1 MDRDSGNNNSKDKN
15 LNETIQSAE
24 ARMELERLLKKSI
37 EKISA
42 QDVQTDLDAL
52 LQRRKEEREKEREN
66 YYKTREERKRSTQK
80 RKEKMA
86 AAEAAAKIKKE
97 EKEKK
102 KAQLQEK
109 RKARKSAKKN
119 LNERRQARDL
129 AARSRIEEENKNV
142 RREKPQPH
150 RAEGDPSAVGEAAGA
165 AVKKLGQAF
174 AGLEAFVKEE
184 TGLRKRTSGPMPGGK
199 PEKPAKKKSRLALF
213 AEKEKG
219 PQEEPVKRR
228 EGMFRRIGRF
238 WRTIRK
244 RRDRMKGREYYTAEK
259 KRAVYRA
266 IFNDCFA
273 PLSDAWD
280 DFLETSWYFLTRT
293 GRDAWAICLFISD
306 MTVKAAFYLWSGILT
321 VWDLVWD
328 VRYWIEANKTVFLK
342 KFVLLV
348 FSAAAIAI
356 FFGSI
361 TAYEYS
367 YYGKVLGIAKSEY
380 EVYKTIEV
388 LGDKL
393 SEASGANVSLNVE
406 RDIEF
411 RRIMGF
417 NLDIDTDEDILNT
430 LTYMKDLQ
438 VRAYGVF
445 IDDNMV
451 VVLENE
457 SAASELLKN
466 IQNAYAG
473 DRQGVIY
480 DSISF
485 GEKITV
491 QEVGVQLGEIWN
503 QKDAQHY
510 LMTGSKVERKHVVAQ
525 GETFG
530 QIAKK
535 YGLTSEELAASNPG
549 INRDKIYI
557 GQQLSLTHGA
567 PLVTVH
573 STETAT
579 YYERIDYGTQYI
591 DNASIYQGE
600 TEVKSR
606 GVYGQ
611 NQIVAQVI
619 RSNGV
624 EISRKIL
631 TADKL
636 SDPVDE
642 VLYRGTKPIPPKEGT
657 GIFAYPIRTYTI
669 TSRFGTRWGRMHTGV
684 DFGSST
690 GTKIYA
696 SDGGTVTFSGWKGSY
711 GYVIIINHGSLY
723 ETYYAHCSK
732 LLVSAGE
739 KVYQGQNIALV
750 GSTGNSTG
758 PHLHFEIRY
767 HDKPKNP
774 LDYL

>member
-1 MDRDSGNNNSKDKN
+1 MELDSGNNNSKDKN
-15 LNETIQSAE
+15 LSETIQSVE

-42 QDVQTDLDAL
+42 QDVESDLDAL
-52 LQRRKEEREKEREN
+52 LQRRKEERERERED

-80 RKEKMA
+80 RKERMDA
-86 AAEAAAKIKKE
+86 AAEASKAKKE
-97 EKEKK
+97 EKARK

-109 RKARKSAKKN
+109 REARKYAKKD
-119 LNERRQARDL
+119 LDQRRKARDL
-129 AARSRIEEENKNV
+129 ANQKRLEEEKKHA
-142 RREKPQPH
+142 RQEKTAH
-150 RAEGDPSAVGEAAGA
+150 KRSEAEPSALGDAAGA
-165 AVKKLGQAF
+165 AVKRIGHAF

-184 TGLRKRTSGPMPGGK
+184 TGLGRKNADSGRDGK
-199 PEKPAKKKSRLALF
+199 PEKKKSRLALF
-213 AEKEKG
+213 AEREKG
-219 PQEEPVKRR
+219 PQEEPVRRR
-228 EGMFRRIGRF
+228 EGALRRIRRF
-238 WRTIRK
+238 WKTIRK
-244 RRDRMKGREYYTAEK
+244 RRDRMKGKEYYTAEK
-259 KRAVYRA
+259 RRAVYSA
-266 IFNDCFA
+266 IFTDCFS
-273 PLSDAWD
+273 PLSDAWE
-280 DFLETSWYFLTRT
+280 DFLETSWNFLTT
-293 GRDAWAICLFISD
+293 VGRDGWAVCLFISD
-306 MTVKAAFYLWSGILT
+306 TAVKAAFYLWSAILT
-321 VWDLVWD
+321 LWDLVWD
-328 VRYWIEANKTVFLK
+328 IRYWIEANKIVFLK
-342 KFVLLV
+342 RFVIFV
-348 FSAAAIAI
+348 FSVASTSI
-356 FFGSI
+356 FIGSI
-361 TAYEYS
+361 TAYEYI
-367 YYGKVLGIAKSEY
+367 YYGKVLGIAKSQH
-380 EVYKTIEV
+380 EVYTTIEV

-445 IDDNMV
+445 INDNMV

-457 SAASELLKN
+457 AAASGLLKD

-473 DRQGVIY
+473 SRQGVIY

-510 LMTGSKVERKHVVAQ
+510 LMTGSKVEKTHVVAQ

-535 YGLTSEELAASNPG
+535 YGLTTEELAASNPG
-549 INRDKIYI
+549 VNKDKIYI

-579 YYERIDYGTQYI
+579 YYEKISYGTQYI

-611 NQIVAQVI
+611 NQIVAEVV
-619 RSNGV
+619 RANGV

-631 TADKL
+631 TTDKL

-657 GIFAYPIRTYTI
+657 GTFAYPIRTYTI
-669 TSRFGTRWGRMHTGV
+669 TSRFGMRWGRMHTGV

-696 SDGGTVTFSGWKGSY
+696 SDGGTVTFAGWKGSY
-711 GYVIIINHGSLY
+711 GYVVIISHGSLY

-750 GSTGNSTG
+750 GNTGNSTG

-767 HDKPKNP
+767 NDNPKNP

>member
-1 MDRDSGNNNSKDKN
+1 MDRDPDNNKN
-15 LNETIQSAE
+15 DQYLNETIQSAE

-42 QDVQTDLDAL
+42 QDVQSDLDAL
-52 LQRRKEEREKEREN
+52 LARHKKEQELEREN
-66 YYKTREERKRSTQK
+66 YYKTRAERKRSSEK
-80 RKEKMA
+80 RKERQAAAEEAARAKQEEKARKKALLQEKKKAGKAARKDLEERRKARDIHMQA
-86 AAEAAAKIKKE
+86 RIEEEKKQIRREKADRRKGEGDPPGVGEAAEAAARKI
-97 EKEKK
+97 
-102 KAQLQEK
+102 
-109 RKARKSAKKN
+109 
-119 LNERRQARDL
+119 
-129 AARSRIEEENKNV
+129 
-142 RREKPQPH
+142 
-150 RAEGDPSAVGEAAGA
+150 
-165 AVKKLGQAF
+165 GQAF
-174 AGLEAFVKEE
+174 AGLEAFVREE
-184 TGLRKRTSGPMPGGK
+184 AGSRRKASGGK
-199 PEKPAKKKSRLALF
+199 PEKPEKKKSRLALF
-213 AEKEKG
+213 AEREKG
-219 PQEEPVKRR
+219 PREEPVRRR
-228 EGMFRRIGRF
+228 EGVFHRIGRF

-244 RRDRMKGREYYTAEK
+244 RRNRMKDKEYYTAEK
-259 KRAVYRA
+259 KRAVYGA
-266 IFNDCFA
+266 IFADCFA
-273 PLSDAWD
+273 PLTDTWE
-280 DFLETSWYFLTRT
+280 DFLETSWNFLTT
-293 GRDAWAICLFISD
+293 VGRDAWAICLYVADIV
-306 MTVKAAFYLWSGILT
+306 VKAAFYLWSAVLSL
-321 VWDLVWD
+321 WDLIWD
-328 VRYWIEANKTVFLK
+328 IRYWIEANKIHFLK
-342 KFVLLV
+342 RFALLV
-348 FSAAAIAI
+348 FSAAAI
-356 FFGSI
+356 SI
-361 TAYEYS
+361 ILGTVTAYEYI
-367 YYGKVLGIAKSEY
+367 YYGKVLGIAKSQH
-380 EVYKTIEV
+380 EVYRTIEV

-411 RRIMGF
+411 RRIMGL
-417 NLDIDTDEDILNT
+417 NLDVDTDEDILNT

-445 IDDNMV
+445 IEDEMV

-457 SAASELLKN
+457 ATAAGLLKN

-473 DRQGVIY
+473 EKKGVLY

-510 LMTGSKVERKHVVAQ
+510 LMTGSKVERTHVVSQ
-525 GETFG
+525 GETFSE
-530 QIAKK
+530 IAAQ
-535 YGLTSEELAASNPG
+535 YGLTTAELTASNPEV
-549 INRDKIYI
+549 NRDKIYI
-557 GQQLSLTHGA
+557 GQQLSLTHGE

-573 STETAT
+573 SKETAT
-579 YYERIDYGTQYI
+579 YYERIEYGTQYI

-611 NQIVAQVI
+611 NEIVAEVI
-619 RSNGV
+619 RANGI

-631 TADKL
+631 TTDKL

-657 GIFAYPIRTYTI
+657 GTFAYPIRTYTI
-669 TSRFGTRWGRMHTGV
+669 TSRFGMRWGRMHTGV

-696 SDGGTVTFSGWKGSY
+696 SDGGTVTFAGWKGSY
-711 GYVIIINHGSLY
+711 GYVVIINHGSLY

-732 LLVSAGE
+732 ILVSAGE

-767 HDKPKNP
+767 NDNPKNP